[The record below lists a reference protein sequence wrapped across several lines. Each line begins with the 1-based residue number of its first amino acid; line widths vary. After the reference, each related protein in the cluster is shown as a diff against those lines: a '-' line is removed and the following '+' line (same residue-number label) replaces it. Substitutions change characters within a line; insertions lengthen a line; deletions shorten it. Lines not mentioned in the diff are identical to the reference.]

1 MVRRQ
6 WQVYSA
12 GLAVFVLAGLL
23 IVSPGPA
30 SAQPGPRDRLQE
42 RCQTV
47 LPQAQVDPIVAK
59 YRDRFTAARESM
71 LREER
76 ALRALLIADN
86 ATRAALDAQ
95 IVKTDAARSALSR
108 VRLDML
114 WELRSVIPA
123 TNREAAFRCAEFL
136 MRRR

>member
-1 MVRRQ
+1 MVRRK
-6 WQVYSA
+6 WQVCAA
-12 GLAVFVLAGLL
+12 GLAVLVLAGLL

-30 SAQPGPRDRLQE
+30 LGQPGPRERLQE

-47 LPQAQVDPIVAK
+47 LPQAQVDPIVVK
-59 YRDRFTAARESM
+59 YRDRFTAAREAM
-71 LREER
+71 VKEER

-86 ATRAALDAQ
+86 STRAAVDAQ
-95 IVKTDAARSALSR
+95 IVKTEAARTALSR